1 MVRTGLAT
9 RAKHAVQN
17 RLAQR
22 YHLRGEIDRMDAVGD
37 PTAIARAL
45 GTQEFPWGITQ
56 ALSFALFRT
65 YAVPSIGDLLYKT
78 SQFTESTQKRYD
90 DTVLLL
96 DAPIEHGVD
105 SPAGRAGIRRI
116 IDLEAEVDALRQQLS
131 EVKGRTPRCGTRYPS
146 GAPRWQRLPRRWP
159 PCRPAPTW
167 CPTPPAPRWCAGVA
181 GPGEATLPPALSLR
195 LSRASATAG
204 ALPPAQPS

>member
-1 MVRTGLAT
+1 MSAASTLAT

-90 DTVLLL
+90 DTGLLL
-96 DAPIEHGVD
+96 ERPLVCGFD
-105 SPAGRAGIRRI
+105 SADGRAASGEKCAVASVAARPEFCMPTSKASARR
-116 IDLEAEVDALRQQLS
+116 ARS
-131 EVKGRTPRCGTRYPS
+131 S
-146 GAPRWQRLPRRWP
+146 RRP
-159 PCRPAPTW
+159 
-167 CPTPPAPRWCAGVA
+167 
-181 GPGEATLPPALSLR
+181 TLPAR
-195 LSRASATAG
+195 
-204 ALPPAQPS
+204 